1 MSGLLKNEEYK
12 NKKYHYKIQNKLKQ
26 MINNGEE
33 IPDEYNQF
41 LLPYNS
47 TLSGGSSSV
56 EDAFKYKAKKYHYKN
71 QVLCKQMVA
80 NGQSIPEAYE
90 KYLLPFSE

>member
-1 MSGLLKNEEYK
+1 MSELLKNEEYK

-26 MINNGEE
+26 MVENGESSPE
-33 IPDEYNQF
+33 EYKQF

-47 TLSGGSSSV
+47 TLSGGSAV

-71 QVLCKQMVA
+71 QVLCKQIIA
-80 NGQSIPEAYE
+80 NGKQLPEGYE

>member
-1 MSGLLKNEEYK
+1 MSGSVKNEEYK

-26 MINNGEE
+26 MINNGESYPE
-33 IPDEYNQF
+33 EYNQF

-47 TLSGGSSSV
+47 TLSGGSSV

-80 NGQSIPEAYE
+80 NGQALPEAYE